1 MKFWLLTT
9 EYPPFHGGGIST
21 YCYHTAQMLANLNVD
36 VTVFIPD
43 DSVADYKIEKS
54 QEGARI
60 VRFNI
65 NRSKLHEYMGH
76 FARVSYEFAL
86 IVQHLIS
93 LEGKPDVIE
102 AQDYQG
108 IAYYLLQFKHLLYE
122 DVKDIPIVITLHSPA
137 FIYLEYNRVPVDRF
151 PEFHVCQ
158 TEKEAL
164 RMADL
169 IIGPTGFL
177 LEATEPYV
185 TLANKKKV
193 VLRNPYYTKEAPAPG
208 AVTRNKI
215 AFFGK
220 LSMQKGSFELM
231 KYFQKMWDNGFP
243 HPLNVFGGT
252 DIIYHPEQLTMGQL
266 IEDKYKKYIDEKL
279 LLFHGKIKPT
289 EIANELSSAH
299 VIIVPSIID
308 NLPYVIIE
316 TMALGKIVLT
326 SVQGGQRE
334 MIDHGV
340 NGFLFDHT
348 IENDFE
354 EKLKLVLS
362 LSDEKII
369 EIGKAAQ
376 KKVADMYAPEKVAKQ
391 KLQLLNDT
399 IRETKQTRN
408 FPFLYQNEYNTVSV
422 SGDRLSV
429 IVPYYNM
436 GKYIKVTIQSIKLS
450 NYQPIEIL
458 IINDGS
464 TDHESIAVLDEMA
477 QIDGVKVLN
486 KPNSGLAET
495 RNYGARKATGDLIAF
510 LDSGNTVTPDYY
522 EKAIK
527 ILKQY
532 DNVFF
537 AGAFIQ
543 YFQDNNFKY
552 ITYTP
557 QPPYLLVH
565 NPANACGLIY
575 KKAAFLEA
583 GLNDTTV
590 GYGVEDYEHLVH
602 LLSKGYNGVMIPEF
616 LFQSRVRPDSMV
628 PGINREKWL
637 YAYKYIAEKHSH
649 YYAKFASQIINLLN
663 ANGPGYMYDNP
674 TFSHTV
680 VTNPQSNGWV
690 YRHTVEVI
698 KKNNTLK
705 RIALR
710 LKKHFN

>member
-1 MKFWLLTT
+1 LKFWLLTT

-21 YCYHTAQMLANLNVD
+21 YCYHTASMLANLNVE

-43 DSVADYKIEKS
+43 DSVLDYKIENS
-54 QEGARI
+54 PEGARI
-60 VRFNI
+60 VRFHS
-65 NRSKLHEYMGH
+65 NRSKLHDCLGY

-93 LEGKPDVIE
+93 IEGKPDVIE
-102 AQDYQG
+102 TQDYHG

-122 DVKDIPIVITLHSPA
+122 QLKDIPIVITMHSPA
-137 FIYLEYNRVPVDRF
+137 FIYLEYNRVPVYRF

-164 RMADL
+164 LMADL
-169 IIGPTGFL
+169 IICPTGFL
-177 LEATEPYV
+177 LDATEPYV

-193 VLRNPYYTKEAPAPG
+193 VLRNPYYTKETQGPG
-208 AVTRNKI
+208 PVTRNKI

-231 KYFQKMWDNGFP
+231 KYFQKMWDDGFP

-252 DIIYHPEQLTMGQL
+252 DIVFHPEHLTMGQL

-316 TMALGKIVLT
+316 TMALGKIVLA

-334 MIDHGV
+334 MIDHGL

-376 KKVADMYAPEKVAKQ
+376 KKVADMYAPEKIAKQ
-391 KLQLLNDT
+391 KLQLLNDA
-399 IRETKQTRN
+399 IRETKQTRS
-408 FPFLYQNEYNTVSV
+408 FPFLYQNEFKTVTV
-422 SGDRLSV
+422 SGDLLSV
-429 IVPYYNM
+429 IIPYYNM
-436 GKYIKVTIQSIKLS
+436 GKYIKDTVQSIKAS
-450 NYQPIEIL
+450 NYQPIEIM

-464 TDHESIAVLDEMA
+464 TEPECIAVLNEMA
-477 QIDGVKVLN
+477 QIDGVKVFN
-486 KPNSGLAET
+486 KRNSGLAET
-495 RNYGARKATGDLIAF
+495 RNYGALRATGDLIAF
-510 LDSGNTVTPDYY
+510 LDSDNMVAPDYY

-537 AGAFIQ
+537 VGGFIQ
-543 YFQDNNFKY
+543 NFQGNNGKY
-552 ITYTP
+552 VTYNP
-557 QPPYLLVH
+557 QPPYLMVH
-565 NPANACGLIY
+565 NPAKTTGLIY

-583 GLNDTTV
+583 GLNDKTV
-590 GYGVEDYEHLVH
+590 DYGMEGYEHIVH
-602 LLSKGYNGVMIPEF
+602 LLSKGYNGVMLPEF
-616 LFQSRVRPDSMV
+616 LFLCRVRPDSM
-628 PGINREKWL
+628 IRDMNREKWL

-649 YYAKFASQIINLLN
+649 YYAKFASQITNLLN
-663 ANGPGYMYDNP
+663 ANGPGFLFDNP
-674 TFSHTV
+674 TFGHTV
-680 VTNPQSNGWV
+680 VINPQSSSWV
-690 YRHTVEVI
+690 ARYTIGII
-698 KKNNTLK
+698 KKNKTLK

>member
-1 MKFWLLTT
+1 LKFWLLTT

-21 YCYHTAQMLANLNVD
+21 YCYHTAIMLTNLNVD
-36 VTVFIPD
+36 VTIFIPD
-43 DSVADYKIEKS
+43 DSVSDYKIENS
-54 QEGARI
+54 PEGARI
-60 VRFNI
+60 VRFHS
-65 NRSKLHEYMGH
+65 NRSKLHDCLGY

-86 IVQHLIS
+86 IVQHIIS
-93 LEGKPDVIE
+93 IEGKPDVIE

-108 IAYYLLQFKHLLYE
+108 IAYYVLQFKHLLYE
-122 DVKDIPIVITLHSPA
+122 HLKDIPIVITLHSPA
-137 FIYLEYNRVPVDRF
+137 FMYLEYNRVPVYRF

-177 LEATEPYV
+177 LEATESYL

-193 VLRNPYYTKEAPAPG
+193 VLRNPYYTKEVPAPS

-231 KYFQKMWDNGFP
+231 KYFKKMWDDGFP
-243 HPLNVFGGT
+243 HPLNIVGAT
-252 DIIYHPEQLTMGQL
+252 DIVFHPEQLTMGQL
-266 IEDKYKKYIDEKL
+266 FEDKYKKYIDEKM

-289 EIANELSSAH
+289 EIANELNSAH

-316 TMALGKIVLT
+316 TMALGKIVLA

-334 MIDHGV
+334 MIEHGV

-376 KKVADMYAPEKVAKQ
+376 KKVADMYNPEMIAKQ

-399 IRETKQTRN
+399 IKEIKQTRN
-408 FPFLYQNEYNTVSV
+408 FHFLYQNEFKPVTV
-422 SGDRLSV
+422 SGDLLSV
-429 IVPYYNM
+429 ILPYYNM
-436 GKYIKVTIQSIKLS
+436 GKYIKDAVQSIKAS
-450 NYQPIEIL
+450 NYQPIEIM

-464 TDHESIAVLDEMA
+464 TEAESIAVLKEME
-477 QIDGVKVLN
+477 QIEGVKVFN

-495 RNYGARKATGDLIAF
+495 RNYGARRATGDLIAF
-510 LDSGNTVTPDYY
+510 LDSDDMVAPDYY

-537 AGAFIQ
+537 VGGFIQ
-543 YFQDNNFKY
+543 YFQGNTGKFV
-552 ITYTP
+552 TYNP

-565 NPANACGLIY
+565 NPVNTSGLIY

-583 GLNDTTV
+583 GLNDKTV
-590 GYGVEDYEHLVH
+590 DYGVEDYEHVVH
-602 LLSKGYNGVMIPEF
+602 LLSKGYNGVILPEF
-616 LFQSRVRPDSMV
+616 LFHYRVRPDSMFR
-628 PGINREKWL
+628 GLNREKWL

-649 YYAKFASQIINLLN
+649 YYAKFASQITNLLN
-663 ANGPGYMYDNP
+663 ANGPGFLYDNP
-674 TFSHTV
+674 TFSLTV
-680 VTNPQSNGWV
+680 VANPENNGWIA
-690 YRHTVEVI
+690 RHTIDVI

-710 LKKHFN
+710 LKKYFN